1 MSATETAMSALE
13 RNWGMVDRALEDVDD
28 EIMGNQPNGQ
38 SNSMGWLLFHMT
50 RVVDR
55 FVHTWCQEKDQLWI
69 KDGWHDRFGLDND
82 PNNTGQGWTEEQV
95 AAWTLPDK
103 NSIVGYYEAVKA
115 AATEYLR
122 PLSASDLQR
131 EITIP
136 PRPTATIGAI
146 LGVMVYDNCV
156 HGGQIA
162 YLRGYYKGMGW
173 FV

>member
-28 EIMGNQPNGQ
+28 EMMGKQPNSQ

-50 RVVDR
+50 RIVDR

-69 KDGWHDRFGLDND
+69 KDGWHDKFALDND
-82 PNNTGQGWTEEQV
+82 PNDTGGGWTEEQV
-95 AAWTLPDK
+95 AAWALPDK
-103 NSIVGYYEAVKA
+103 NSLVGYYEAVRS
-115 AATEYLR
+115 AATEYLQ
-122 PLSASDLQR
+122 PLSASDLER

-136 PRPTATIGAI
+136 PRPTSSIGAT
-146 LGVMVYDNCV
+146 LGVLVFDNCV